1 MRKHQYLR
9 IRRILRI
16 AKELLIII
24 LLILMIIAKF

>member
-1 MRKHQYLR
+1 MRKPQYLR